1 MSSDVDLAIE
11 LNLLEC
17 PFLTSCALPKIQFLC
32 KIPECKNCPD
42 YIYKVEKIHKSHNLN
57 F

>member
-1 MSSDVDLAIE
+1 MSNDVDLAIE

-17 PFLTSCALPKIQFLC
+17 PFLTSCVLPKIQFLC

-42 YIYKVEKIHKSHNLN
+42 YNHKVERIYQAPNLN